1 MLADFSML
9 YLIRPLLLWQ
19 VDVAL
24 DGEQAVEMGT
34 TGNYGVIL
42 M

>member
-1 MLADFSML
+1 MLLCARD
-9 YLIRPLLLWQ
+9 PLTLMWQ

-34 TGNYGVIL
+34 TGNYAVIL